1 MIKFLFV
8 ACKLLFQLVC
18 VLHWFNPL
26 VWWMGREAGRNL
38 ELCCDED
45 VVRGKDRAFRRS
57 YGEVL
62 LKAAAGRG
70 RFPALSA
77 RMGGG
82 KGHLKARLGNLYI
95 KKKNSGALVCAVL
108 AAAILGGSLVS
119 CSGEA
124 PEPGKRVNGWKA
136 VVTSFRDPADKE
148 AKSRHIADA
157 AAVVELAESVAVTRQ
172 GVVSFTIPEGCREDG
187 EWRLELKGRMVA
199 GGIGGMGLHYG
210 FDPAELEPGRR
221 YTHDLSEQWGGIT
234 DLYLSVALG
243 EESMDIDLLT
253 DIAGIVPSEW
263 ADGLSVGR
271 YIRDAGGFGG
281 DFYILLRAN
290 GTFEYV

>member
-1 MIKFLFV
+1 MRSSWGPIPTQSPSPSRHNLRQKARVTPSFPLGALLGALGRELGCRRCPALYRSEGVDTPMLLGLFCPVVLVPAGELDQDGLSLMLRHELAHLRRHDV

-26 VWWMGREAGRNL
+26 VWWLGREAGRNL

-70 RFPALSA
+70 RLPALSA

-124 PEPGKRVNGWKA
+124 PEPG
-136 VVTSFRDPADKE
+136 
-148 AKSRHIADA
+148 
-157 AAVVELAESVAVTRQ
+157 
-172 GVVSFTIPEGCREDG
+172 
-187 EWRLELKGRMVA
+187 
-199 GGIGGMGLHYG
+199 
-210 FDPAELEPGRR
+210 RR
-221 YTHDLSEQWGGIT
+221 YTHDLSEQWAGIT

-263 ADGLSVGR
+263 ADGLSVGW
-271 YIRDAGGFGG
+271 YIRDAGRFAHGLGNGRRKNPG
-281 DFYILLRAN
+281 DFL
-290 GTFEYV
+290 